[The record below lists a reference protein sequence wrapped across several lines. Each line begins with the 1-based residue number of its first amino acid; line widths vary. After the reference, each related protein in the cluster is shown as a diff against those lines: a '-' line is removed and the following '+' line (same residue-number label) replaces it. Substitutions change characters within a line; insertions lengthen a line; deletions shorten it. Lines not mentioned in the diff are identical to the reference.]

1 MDVSSISF
9 GVISGIIVGKRDAN
23 IVFPDPGGPTI
34 NIACPPAA
42 AISNARFAASCP

>member
-1 MDVSSISF
+1 MDVSKISS
-9 GVISGIIVGKRDAN
+9 GVISGNMVGNRDAN

-42 AISNARFAASCP
+42 AISKARFAAA